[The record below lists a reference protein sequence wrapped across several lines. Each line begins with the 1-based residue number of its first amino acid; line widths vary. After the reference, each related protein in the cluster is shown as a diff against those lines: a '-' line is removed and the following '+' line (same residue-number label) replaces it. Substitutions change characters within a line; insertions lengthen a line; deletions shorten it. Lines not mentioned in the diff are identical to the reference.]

1 MATEKV
7 GVYRK
12 WFGAAPIDEAGT
24 PLPKNE
30 WLRLRPFSWAVRWF
44 GSDGKRFSRSFK
56 SRREADRYA
65 ETKQAEVRV
74 GKGDRPP
81 AVTIVEFAKMYLDL
95 RGDLAPATRL
105 EHERTLRFL
114 SEFLG
119 RRVIVSK
126 VTPVDARRFVAW
138 YRKREYRGRTPTPAT
153 VNRIVRE
160 CKRIFREALVCALIR
175 ENPFHEIRQEKIGQ
189 RPWHY
194 ISPLEYRR
202 LIEASPSLRWRGMIS
217 LGYCCGLRL
226 GEVLNLT
233 WLDVD
238 FERSEV
244 RIVRKDAS
252 KRLSAWTPKDK
263 DMRIVPLPNLGVA
276 VLVELQL
283 AAADGQEYVFVNG
296 KGPAKGDRMKRPNIW
311 RDFQAIREKAG
322 LPKCSF
328 HDIRKSYCTNLAGA
342 IPLHVVQELAG
353 HADIRTTRK
362 HYVKVRDEQI
372 ESARHALEEVM
383 QP

>member
-12 WFGAAPIDEAGT
+12 WYGAIPSYESGT
-24 PLPKNE
+24 PLPKSE
-30 WLRLRPFSWAVRWF
+30 WPRLRPFSWAVRWF

-74 GKGDRPP
+74 GKGDRPL
-81 AVTIVEFAKMYLDL
+81 AVTLVEFAKMYLDL
-95 RGDLAPATRL
+95 RGDLALGTKL

-114 SEFLG
+114 SEFLS
-119 RRVIVSK
+119 RQMIVSK
-126 VTPVDARRFVAW
+126 VTPLDARRFVVW
-138 YRKREYRGRTPTPAT
+138 YRKREHHGRTPAPAT
-153 VNRIVRE
+153 INRIIRE
-160 CKRIFREALVCALIR
+160 CKRIFREAVACSLIR
-175 ENPFHEIRQEKIGQ
+175 ENPFYEIRQEKVGQ

-194 ISPLEYRR
+194 ISPAEYRR
-202 LIEASPSLRWRGMIS
+202 LIEASPSLRWQGVIT
-217 LGYCCGLRL
+217 LGYCCGLRR

-233 WLDVD
+233 WSDVD

-244 RIVRKDAS
+244 RVVRKDAS
-252 KRLSAWTPKDK
+252 ECLAAWTPKDK
-263 DMRIVPLPNLGVA
+263 DMRMLPLPNLAVD
-276 VLVELQL
+276 VLVELQV

-296 KGPAKGDRMKRPNIW
+296 KGPAKGDRVKRQNIW
-311 RDFQAIREKAG
+311 RDFQSIREKAG

-328 HDIRKSYCTNLAGA
+328 HDLRKSYCTTLAGA
-342 IPLHVVQELAG
+342 VPLHVVQELAG

-362 HYVKVRDEQI
+362 HYLKVREEQI
-372 ESARHALEEVM
+372 DLARRALDEVM
-383 QP
+383 QA